1 MREYI
6 LCLVAAAA
14 VTYLLTP
21 LARELAKKWK
31 VMAPV
36 RDRDVHD
43 TPTPLLGGLAMVGG
57 LLAGG
62 ILASKLPMMSA
73 VFDSGRTPLALLSGV
88 AIIVA
93 LGVVDDKW
101 GLDAPTKL
109 AGQVL
114 AAGVMAFQGIAII
127 WLPIGGTFVLDP
139 LTSVLFT
146 VLIVVISI
154 NAINFVDGL
163 DGLAAGIVLVAAGA
177 FFGYAYL
184 LSVEY
189 GLDRAT
195 LATLVSVLLV
205 GMTVGFLPHNYTP
218 ARIFMGDTGSML
230 LGLLLAAGTITLSG
244 QVDPSAL
251 TTGALLPT
259 LLPIALPVA
268 VMAIPLVDLFLAVI
282 RRTRAGRNPFAPDK
296 QHLHHR
302 LLEMGHSQGRAVLLM
317 YAWTGLVAGTAVA
330 VAFVPWPYAAGGFI
344 VGLGALL
351 WLVRRPSKFVG
362 AEKSMGAEG
371 SSEQTGADVR
381 PLRAADGRNSSLG

>member
-21 LARELAKKWK
+21 LARELALKWK
-31 VMAPV
+31 VVAAV
-36 RDRDVHD
+36 RDRDVHA

-57 LLAGG
+57 LLTGL
-62 ILASKLPMMSA
+62 IMASKLPMMSA
-73 VFDSGRTPLALLSGV
+73 VFEGGSTPIALLSGV

-93 LGVVDDKW
+93 LGIIDDKW

-146 VLIVVISI
+146 VLIVLISI

-184 LSVEY
+184 LSVEA

-205 GMTVGFLPHNYTP
+205 GITAGFLPHNLAP

-230 LGLLLAAGTITLSG
+230 LGLLLAAATITLSG
-244 QVDPSAL
+244 QMDPSAL
-251 TTGALLPT
+251 STGAILPT
-259 LLPIALPVA
+259 LLPILLPIA
-268 VMAIPLVDLFLAVI
+268 VMAIPLIDLLLAVV

-302 LLEMGHSQGRAVLLM
+302 LLEMGHSHRRAVALM
-317 YAWTGLVAGTAVA
+317 YAWTGLVAGAAVA
-330 VAFVPWPYAAGGFI
+330 VAFVPWPYALAGF
-344 VGLGALL
+344 GLGLAVLI
-351 WLVRRPSKFVG
+351 WLVRRPT
-362 AEKSMGAEG
+362 
-371 SSEQTGADVR
+371 EQRVADTDNVTT
-381 PLRAADGRNSSLG
+381 LRDSLSG

>member
-184 LSVEY
+184 LSVES

-351 WLVRRPSKFVG
+351 WLVRRPSK
-362 AEKSMGAEG
+362 SMAAEG
-371 SSEQTGADVR
+371 STEHTGADVR
-381 PLRAADGRNSSLG
+381 PLRAADGRDSSLG

>member
-21 LARELAKKWK
+21 LAREFAKKWK
-31 VMAPV
+31 VIAPV

-101 GLDAPTKL
+101 GLDAPAEL

-184 LSVEY
+184 LSVES

-268 VMAIPLVDLFLAVI
+268 VMAIPLVDLLLAVI

-344 VGLGALL
+344 VGLAALL
-351 WLVRRPSKFVG
+351 WLVRRPSK
-362 AEKSMGAEG
+362 SMGAQG
-371 SSEQTGADVR
+371 SYEQTEADVR
-381 PLRAADGRNSSLG
+381 PLRAADGRDSSLG

>member
-1 MREYI
+1 VREYI

-31 VMAPV
+31 VMAPF

-43 TPTPLLGGLAMVGG
+43 APTPLLGGLAMFGG
-57 LLAGG
+57 LLAGLV
-62 ILASKLPMMSA
+62 LASKLPMMSA
-73 VFDSGRTPLALLSGV
+73 VFEGGRTPVALLSGV

-93 LGVVDDKW
+93 LGIVDDKW

-184 LSVEY
+184 LSVES

-205 GMTVGFLPHNYTP
+205 GITAGFLPHNYTP

-251 TTGALLPT
+251 TTGALIPT
-259 LLPIALPVA
+259 LLPIALPIA

-330 VAFVPWPYAAGGFI
+330 IAFVPWPYAAGGFL

-351 WLVRRPSKFVG
+351 WLVRRPGREKVSTT
-362 AEKSMGAEG
+362 AEAEI
-371 SSEQTGADVR
+371 R
-381 PLRAADGRNSSLG
+381 PLPGVSDRNSSAG

>member
-1 MREYI
+1 MREYL
-6 LCLVAAAA
+6 LCLFAAAA

-21 LARELAKKWK
+21 PVRILALRWRAI
-31 VMAPV
+31 APV

-43 TPTPLLGGLAMVGG
+43 TPTPRLGGLAMAGG
-57 LLAGG
+57 LLTGLL
-62 ILASKLPMMSA
+62 LASKLPMMGA
-73 VFDSGRTPLALLSGV
+73 VFDGSQTVWALLSGA

-93 LGVVDDKW
+93 LGIIDDRW

-146 VLIVVISI
+146 VIIILISI

-163 DGLAAGIVLVAAGA
+163 DGLAAGIVTVAAGA
-177 FFGYAYL
+177 FFVYAYV
-184 LSVEY
+184 LSVEF
-189 GLDRAT
+189 GVERAT

-205 GMTVGFLPHNYTP
+205 GMGLGFLPHNLFP

-230 LGLLLAAGTITLSG
+230 LGLLLAAATITLSG

-251 TTGALLPT
+251 SAGAFFPALLPVI
-259 LLPIALPVA
+259 LPLA
-268 VMAIPLVDLFLAVI
+268 VMAVPLVDMALAVI
-282 RRTRAGRNPFAPDK
+282 RRTRARRNPFAPDK

-302 LLEMGHSQGRAVLLM
+302 LLEMGHSQRRAVFLM
-317 YAWTGLVAGTAVA
+317 YAWTALVAGSALA
-330 VAFVPWPYAAGGFI
+330 VAFFPLVYAAIGTL
-344 VGLGALL
+344 VGLGLMIY
-351 WLVRRPSKFVG
+351 LVRSAPEPEPSK
-362 AEKSMGAEG
+362 KQRSIR
-371 SSEQTGADVR
+371 STG
-381 PLRAADGRNSSLG
+381 

>member
-1 MREYI
+1 
-6 LCLVAAAA
+6 
-14 VTYLLTP
+14 
-21 LARELAKKWK
+21 
-31 VMAPV
+31 
-36 RDRDVHD
+36 
-43 TPTPLLGGLAMVGG
+43 MVWRWSGG

-184 LSVEY
+184 LSVES

-268 VMAIPLVDLFLAVI
+268 VMAIPLVDLLLAVI

-344 VGLGALL
+344 VGLAALL
-351 WLVRRPSKFVG
+351 WLVRRPSK
-362 AEKSMGAEG
+362 SMGAQG
-371 SSEQTGADVR
+371 SYEQTEADVR
-381 PLRAADGRNSSLG
+381 PLRAADGRDSSLG